1 MVRNGYIIEIDKDLS
16 VNDFVNKLRNELKT
30 KTYEIAK
37 SLVALD
43 VEKLWDAKLIDL
55 VEYEESIL
63 KLAIR
68 RVNEKMMG
76 ISNGVFSDARYDLR
90 STMNIVKMEKTKI
103 IALFTTPNKELKKYF
118 ESLPE
123 VSSYKYYA
131 DEIEEDITEEEN
143 NERGL
148 FWQAEYQS
156 CDWKTSLLGLSAQIT
171 LQPNLEELSIEPAD
185 LKEFFRNKNE
195 RMVEYIESRI
205 VVEKV
210 RNFLGN
216 MPIDKISPL
225 TLEEFFREAYSYLHS
240 PEGRREYDRIKERI
254 QCGFLSVDVSV
265 IALE

>member
-1 MVRNGYIIEIDKDLS
+1 MVRNGYVIKIDKDLP
-16 VNDFVNKLRNELKT
+16 VNEFINKLRNELKY

-55 VEYEESIL
+55 IEYEESIL
-63 KLAIR
+63 KLAIK
-68 RVNEKMMG
+68 RVNEKMIG

-90 STMNIVKMEKTKI
+90 STMNIVRIEDTSI
-103 IALFTTPNKELKKYF
+103 TALFTTPNKELKKYF

-123 VSSYKYYA
+123 VTFYKYYA
-131 DEIEEDITEEEN
+131 DEIEEDITQEEN
-143 NERGL
+143 EQRGL

-156 CDWKTSLLGLSAQIT
+156 CNWKTALLGLSAQIT
-171 LQPNLEELSIEPAD
+171 LQPNLEELDIQPAD
-185 LKEFFRNKNE
+185 LKEFFRDKDE

-210 RNFLGN
+210 GNFLGS
-216 MPIDKISPL
+216 MPIDKVSPL
-225 TLEEFFREAYSYLHS
+225 TLEEFFRESYSYLRS
-240 PEGRREYDRIKERI
+240 PEGRREYDRIKEKI
-254 QCGFLSVDVSV
+254 QCGFISVDVSA